1 MAKSEAQSVRC
12 HMEGLI
18 SFSYNKYNGVN
29 ENSCFLPENLKP
41 SGTSPLH
48 TALSLCR
55 LELERNGKDLVFL
68 LKISVYSEEIFFLR
82 QQDIFF
88 SLFHDLILVK
98 R

>member
-1 MAKSEAQSVRC
+1 
-12 HMEGLI
+12 MEGLI

-68 LKISVYSEEIFFLR
+68 LKYQFTVNKNYF
-82 QQDIFF
+82 
-88 SLFHDLILVK
+88 
-98 R
+98 

>member
-1 MAKSEAQSVRC
+1 
-12 HMEGLI
+12 MEGLI
-18 SFSYNKYNGVN
+18 SFSYNKYNRVN

-68 LKISVYSEEIFFLR
+68 LKYQFTVNKNYF
-82 QQDIFF
+82 
-88 SLFHDLILVK
+88 
-98 R
+98 